1 MSGPVWTVWS
11 LCQVSGFPFLF
22 FFLAQLLGH
31 IVFVLFVFIFNEKSE
46 MFQRTFQPVDPL
58 FQVSGEAS
66 SVWQV
71 TAASWG
77 FAAGPALASAAG
89 SMESVSS
96 AREVTVITSAC
107 FIPCTL
113 LLAMKWKFRIQNYC

>member
-1 MSGPVWTVWS
+1 
-11 LCQVSGFPFLF
+11 
-22 FFLAQLLGH
+22 
-31 IVFVLFVFIFNEKSE
+31 

-89 SMESVSS
+89 SMESLRWVKEFNNKTGCNTLARHSRRGRVSS
-96 AREVTVITSAC
+96 WIALETFLSC
-107 FIPCTL
+107 PKGQQL
-113 LLAMKWKFRIQNYC
+113 D